1 MSQCGDLP
9 TEPSKMDFVMLAIA
23 LVFFAISL
31 GYVYACDNL

>member
-1 MSQCGDLP
+1 M
-9 TEPSKMDFVMLAIA
+9 MDFVMLAIA